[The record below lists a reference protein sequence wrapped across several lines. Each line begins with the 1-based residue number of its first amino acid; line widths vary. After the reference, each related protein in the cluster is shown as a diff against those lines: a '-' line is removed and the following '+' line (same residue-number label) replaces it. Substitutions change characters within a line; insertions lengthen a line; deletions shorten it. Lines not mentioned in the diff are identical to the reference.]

1 MIDLLRINNQLLKV
15 NEWVLTDEMIE
26 LQQFDLTCD
35 DEWKQTLTST
45 LYMAAMLIGS
55 IVTGRIADV

>member
-1 MIDLLRINNQLLKV
+1 
-15 NEWVLTDEMIE
+15 MIE